1 MWRWWSDEGWV
12 YYSLENSA
20 VIEKSWRKKEVNII
34 INVGGIPFLLNLRH
48 FYQFNFITQRHR
60 RISRDISSA
69 VWFWTDNDDQ
79 LNLYQ
84 PNVSAQIERFY
95 LHIQWNLYKESQND
109 ENSHHNHN
117 NCQKLC
123 KGSDALQPAINN
135 ELVKRPKSGDCV
147 VWNQYDIYPIECVQV
162 NRITGKERKIYRR
175 YLKKVEYE
183 LTDNSQDSDKE
194 NDFNLEWEFTD
205 TSKPQIQDALSIIVE
220 TGEFNCEGY
229 SNAFTKQEIDFTVS
243 KLLEQ
248 AQVDDDCCL
257 CLDALNRDL
266 VKLNKCS
273 HVFHSECLNDM
284 ISHLNNKTALLCPLC
299 MTPQC
304 FGRGNSPPGKMRYI
318 VYKSGNIE
326 IESYPNTNVIEIEYF
341 IPSGIQNQR
350 HPSPNKLYTGTYK
363 IAYLPFNKKGLI
375 MLDGLAKA
383 FQLGHTFKVNSITNP
398 STGSSMEIVQWGNI
412 PHKISTCGG
421 PALHGFPDPNFF
433 TTLMN
438 KLSSLGI
445 KCKHEESESHS
456 EIHE

>member
-20 VIEKSWRKKEVNII
+20 IIEKSWRNKEVNII

-69 VWFWTDNDDQ
+69 VWLWEDNDGQ

-95 LHIQWNLYKESQND
+95 LHIQWSLHKESQND
-109 ENSHHNHN
+109 ENDHKAHNES
-117 NCQKLC
+117 QKSSRGP
-123 KGSDALQPAINN
+123 GSDLPTASND
-135 ELVKRPKSGDCV
+135 LVKRPTAGSCV
-147 VWNQYDIYPIECVQV
+147 VWNQYDIYPIECVQI

-175 YLKKVEYE
+175 YLKRVE
-183 LTDNSQDSDKE
+183 TDISEDNVDSEK
-194 NDFNLEWEFTD
+194 DFNLEWEFTD
-205 TSKPQIQDALSIIVE
+205 TSEPQIQDALSIIVD
-220 TGEFNCEGY
+220 TGEFTCEGH
-229 SNAFTKQEIDFTVS
+229 SSAFTPQEIDSAIS
-243 KLLEQ
+243 KSLET
-248 AQVDDDCCL
+248 QVDDDCCL

-266 VKLNKCS
+266 VQLNKCS
-273 HVFHSECLNDM
+273 HVFHSECLHEM
-284 ISHLNNKTALLCPLC
+284 ITHLNNKTTMFCPLC

-350 HPSPNKLYTGTYK
+350 HPSPNKPFTGTYK

-383 FQLGHTFKVNSITNP
+383 FQLGHTFKVNNFTNP
-398 STGSSMEIVQWGNI
+398 TTGTSMEVTQWGTI

-433 TTLMN
+433 NTLIS
-438 KLSSLGI
+438 KLTSLGI
-445 KCKHEESESHS
+445 KCKTEETDLPGENQ
-456 EIHE
+456 E

>member
-1 MWRWWSDEGWV
+1 M
-12 YYSLENSA
+12 
-20 VIEKSWRKKEVNII
+20 IEKSWRNKEINII

-69 VWFWTDNDDQ
+69 VWLWTDNDGQ

-95 LHIQWNLYKESQND
+95 LHIQWGLHKESQND
-109 ENSHHNHN
+109 ENDCLVGNG
-117 NCQKLC
+117 CLRL
-123 KGSDALQPAINN
+123 GGALDAYQPVSRDD
-135 ELVKRPKSGDCV
+135 LVKRPKAGNCV
-147 VWNQYDIYPIECVQV
+147 VWNQYDIYPIESVQV
-162 NRITGKERKIYRR
+162 NRITGKERRIYRR
-175 YLKKVEYE
+175 YLKRVE
-183 LTDNSQDSDKE
+183 SDGSEADEK
-194 NDFNLEWEFTD
+194 DFSLEWDFTD
-205 TSKPQIQDALSIIVE
+205 TSKSQIQDALSIIVE
-220 TGEFNCEGY
+220 TGEFSCEGHAH
-229 SNAFTKQEIDFTVS
+229 AFTQKEIDFTVS
-243 KLLEQ
+243 KLLQE

-266 VKLNKCS
+266 VKLRKCS

-284 ISHLNNKTALLCPLC
+284 ISHLNNKTTLFCPLC

-350 HPSPNKLYTGTYK
+350 HPSPNKPFTGTYK

-383 FQLGHTFKVNSITNP
+383 FQLGHTFRVNSISNA
-398 STGSSMEIVQWGNI
+398 STGTSMEIVQWGTI

-433 TTLMN
+433 STLTS

-445 KCKHEESESHS
+445 QCKTGETELLGDEAQ
-456 EIHE
+456 E